1 MMNMCSKLCQKR
13 LHFLT
18 KSSYTKK
25 SKYRKSCP
33 LEVGKPTALQI
44 TEISRE
50 CKMNLCLV
58 SLLFCRDCKKIY
70 VYRIFERVGR
80 IYI

>member
-25 SKYRKSCP
+25 SKYRKSCYNSSINKRNGCLASP
-33 LEVGKPTALQI
+33 KVSRADDMIASAFSLSAPNGKKLRQ
-44 TEISRE
+44 
-50 CKMNLCLV
+50 K
-58 SLLFCRDCKKIY
+58 
-70 VYRIFERVGR
+70 
-80 IYI
+80 